1 MHQNN
6 DRRQQWFIL
15 QELVVR
21 ELKRRYARSYLGVL
35 WSVLHPL
42 LSMMILS
49 FIFSSMFQRSIE
61 NYPIYYLSGYLIW
74 QTFSVATTHAL
85 SALADNRALLLKVRL
100 SPSLLVT
107 ARVAT
112 AFVNLGYSLIAYV
125 VMLAVFGVG
134 VHVRMLTAFFLFALL
149 FLFTLGISYLLSC
162 VYVFFGDIKHLY
174 AVFLTLWMYCSA
186 IFYPAS
192 QLEGLIRTVVH
203 INPLFCFIDA
213 LRGIVLSGQLPD
225 AGAFGVL
232 VLWSVGALIVGR
244 WVFQRSHREI
254 VSRL

>member
-74 QTFSVATTHAL
+74 QTRQEHL
-85 SALADNRALLLKVRL
+85 I
-100 SPSLLVT
+100 LLVSFT
-107 ARVAT
+107 GVT
-112 AFVNLGYSLIAYV
+112 STLYMLNVIKNLAGRLQRQ
-125 VMLAVFGVG
+125 LRPPQLR
-134 VHVRMLTAFFLFALL
+134 HVL
-149 FLFTLGISYLLSC
+149 
-162 VYVFFGDIKHLY
+162 
-174 AVFLTLWMYCSA
+174 
-186 IFYPAS
+186 
-192 QLEGLIRTVVH
+192 
-203 INPLFCFIDA
+203 
-213 LRGIVLSGQLPD
+213 
-225 AGAFGVL
+225 
-232 VLWSVGALIVGR
+232 
-244 WVFQRSHREI
+244 
-254 VSRL
+254 